1 MPGEP
6 LPLFPLNT
14 VLFPRM
20 PLPLHV
26 FEERYKQM
34 INRCLQDETPF
45 GIVLIKEGEEVG
57 EAVVPE
63 GVGTI
68 ARIHAI
74 ERLDEGRMHL
84 LTEGT
89 ERFRL
94 LDYIVG
100 SEPYLVGLI
109 EPLHDE
115 PSDTKKLAPLVSH
128 VSDQFHE
135 YFHTLVA
142 TAGVDMPDYELP
154 DDPEEF
160 SFVIAAVVRTDMR
173 RRQALL
179 EMTDTAARLRL
190 QKKLLSVEIERIKH
204 LSRNISNSEV
214 PISAEWRKPFLT
226 RN

>member
-34 INRCLQDETPF
+34 INRCLQEETPF
-45 GIVLIKEGEEVG
+45 GIILIKEGEEVG
-57 EAVVPE
+57 GAAVPE

-74 ERLDEGRMHL
+74 ERLDEGRLHL

-94 LDYIVG
+94 LDYIADA
-100 SEPYLVGLI
+100 EPYLVGLV

-115 PSDTKKLAPLVSH
+115 QSDARKLAPLVSH
-128 VSDQFHE
+128 VSQQFHE

-154 DDPEEF
+154 EDPEEF

-190 QKKLLSVEIERIKH
+190 QKKLLTVEIERIKQ
-204 LSRNISNSEV
+204 LSQSLPSSEV
-214 PISAEWRKPFLT
+214 PLSAEWRKPFLS